1 MAYKEIETAANADP
15 RLFPRGMRAN
25 DTARAKSMW
34 RVIRLLIL
42 IILLGVLGL
51 IGYSYSG
58 YLLPAQHSVTEP
70 VQLNV
75 D

>member
-15 RLFPRGMRAN
+15 RLVPRGMRAN

-34 RVIRLLIL
+34 RVIRLLL
-42 IILLGVLGL
+42 VIILLGVLGL

-58 YLLPAQHSVTEP
+58 YLVPAQQNITAP
-70 VQLNV
+70 VDLDV